1 MAAVWTKPTFEVFHL
16 MAASPMLS
24 MQRNAAEAETGSSL
38 QLQGMGSLYEK

>member
-1 MAAVWTKPTFEVFHL
+1 MRTKPTFEVFHL